1 MTGIHRSA
9 LSAVLVAVAL
19 LSFACQGGGGGA
31 TRSVTL
37 RELND
42 TGVKGTATLTDLGK
56 SRTRVEV
63 VVQPAGHPDMP
74 AHIHPGSCDD
84 LTPQPRYPLENVR
97 GGRSV
102 TDVPASLE
110 ELTRGDVAIN
120 LHVSNS
126 DMGTYSACG
135 EIR

>member
-1 MTGIHRSA
+1 MTRIHRSA
-9 LSAVLVAVAL
+9 LRVVLVAVAL
-19 LSFACQGGGGGA
+19 IAFACQGGAGGA

-37 RELND
+37 RELNE
-42 TGVKGTATLTDLGK
+42 TGVSGAATLTDLGK
-56 SRTRVEV
+56 NRTRVEV
-63 VVQPAGHPDMP
+63 VVDPAGHPDMP